1 MSVAL
6 APQLWEEVRAAADR
20 AGKSPDDWFAD
31 AAEAKLRAQEDAAA
45 VEEAAR
51 KRGTRRSAST
61 STSGRPSTAPSP
73 KRNWRRR
80 PKSSAGRGRRKRR
93 QPSERLVLDAGALIA
108 IDRDDRD
115 VHKTVRDAH
124 RMGVQV
130 LTNSMA
136 VAQVWRD
143 SKGRQAEL
151 AKVLRGVRVQSVNP
165 DDGRRAGELLEAAGL
180 SDAIDASV
188 ARLAETGDR
197 VPTSDP
203 GDLRT
208 LCEAAGN
215 RVIVVRC

>member
-1 MSVAL
+1 MN
-6 APQLWEEVRAAADR
+6 
-20 AGKSPDDWFAD
+20 
-31 AAEAKLRAQEDAAA
+31 
-45 VEEAAR
+45 
-51 KRGTRRSAST
+51 T
-61 STSGRPSTAPSP
+61 
-73 KRNWRRR
+73 
-80 PKSSAGRGRRKRR
+80 
-93 QPSERLVLDAGALIA
+93 LVLDAGALIA

-151 AKVLRGVRVQSVNP
+151 AKVLHGLRVQAVTP
-165 DDGRRAGELLEAAGL
+165 DDGRRAGELLEATGL

-188 ARLAETGDR
+188 ALLAETGDR
-197 VPTSDP
+197 ILTSDP

-208 LCEAAGN
+208 LCEAAGHTVT
-215 RVIVVRC
+215 VIRC

>member
-1 MSVAL
+1 M
-6 APQLWEEVRAAADR
+6 
-20 AGKSPDDWFAD
+20 
-31 AAEAKLRAQEDAAA
+31 
-45 VEEAAR
+45 AAR
-51 KRGTRRSAST
+51 RESNPVNA
-61 STSGRPSTAPSP
+61 
-73 KRNWRRR
+73 
-80 PKSSAGRGRRKRR
+80 
-93 QPSERLVLDAGALIA
+93 LVLDAGALIA

-151 AKVLRGVRVQSVNP
+151 AKVLRGVRVQPVTP
-165 DDGRRAGELLEAAGL
+165 GDGRKAGELLEAAGL

-188 ARLAETGDR
+188 ALLAETGDR
-197 VPTSDP
+197 VLTSDP

>member
-1 MSVAL
+1 M
-6 APQLWEEVRAAADR
+6 
-20 AGKSPDDWFAD
+20 
-31 AAEAKLRAQEDAAA
+31 
-45 VEEAAR
+45 AAR
-51 KRGTRRSAST
+51 EEG
-61 STSGRPSTAPSP
+61 SP
-73 KRNWRRR
+73 VN
-80 PKSSAGRGRRKRR
+80 A
-93 QPSERLVLDAGALIA
+93 LVLDAGALIA

-151 AKVLRGVRVQSVNP
+151 AKVLRGVRVQAVTP
-165 DDGRRAGELLEAAGL
+165 DDGRKAGELLEAAGL

-188 ARLAETGDR
+188 ALLAGTGDR
-197 VPTSDP
+197 VLTSDP

-215 RVIVVRC
+215 RVVVVRC

>member
-1 MSVAL
+1 MNA
-6 APQLWEEVRAAADR
+6 
-20 AGKSPDDWFAD
+20 
-31 AAEAKLRAQEDAAA
+31 
-45 VEEAAR
+45 
-51 KRGTRRSAST
+51 
-61 STSGRPSTAPSP
+61 
-73 KRNWRRR
+73 
-80 PKSSAGRGRRKRR
+80 
-93 QPSERLVLDAGALIA
+93 LVLDAGALIA

-151 AKVLRGVRVQSVNP
+151 AKVLRGLRCSLSLRMT
-165 DDGRRAGELLEAAGL
+165 GGKAGELLGTPGL
-180 SDAIDASV
+180 SDAIDATV
-188 ARLAETGDR
+188 ALLAETGDR
-197 VPTSDP
+197 VLTSDP

-215 RVIVVRC
+215 RVTVVRC

>member
-1 MSVAL
+1 MNA
-6 APQLWEEVRAAADR
+6 
-20 AGKSPDDWFAD
+20 
-31 AAEAKLRAQEDAAA
+31 
-45 VEEAAR
+45 
-51 KRGTRRSAST
+51 
-61 STSGRPSTAPSP
+61 
-73 KRNWRRR
+73 
-80 PKSSAGRGRRKRR
+80 
-93 QPSERLVLDAGALIA
+93 LVLDAGALIA

-151 AKVLRGVRVQSVNP
+151 AK
-165 DDGRRAGELLEAAGL
+165 AGL

-188 ARLAETGDR
+188 ALLAETGDR
-197 VPTSDP
+197 VLTSDP
-203 GDLRT
+203 GDLRM

-215 RVIVVRC
+215 RVVVVRC

>member
-1 MSVAL
+1 M
-6 APQLWEEVRAAADR
+6 
-20 AGKSPDDWFAD
+20 
-31 AAEAKLRAQEDAAA
+31 
-45 VEEAAR
+45 AAR
-51 KRGTRRSAST
+51 KKG
-61 STSGRPSTAPSP
+61 SP
-73 KRNWRRR
+73 VN
-80 PKSSAGRGRRKRR
+80 A
-93 QPSERLVLDAGALIA
+93 LVLDAGALIA

-151 AKVLRGVRVQSVNP
+151 AKVLRGLRVQPVTP
-165 DDGRRAGELLEAAGL
+165 DDGRKAGELLEAAGL

-188 ARLAETGDR
+188 ALLAETGDR
-197 VPTSDP
+197 VLTSDP

-215 RVIVVRC
+215 RVMVVRC

>member
-1 MSVAL
+1 VA
-6 APQLWEEVRAAADR
+6 
-20 AGKSPDDWFAD
+20 AGK
-31 AAEAKLRAQEDAAA
+31 E
-45 VEEAAR
+45 
-51 KRGTRRSAST
+51 G
-61 STSGRPSTAPSP
+61 
-73 KRNWRRR
+73 
-80 PKSSAGRGRRKRR
+80 SSVN
-93 QPSERLVLDAGALIA
+93 SLVLDAGALIA
-108 IDRDDRD
+108 IDRDDRE

-151 AKVLRGVRVQSVNP
+151 AKVLRGLTVRAVTP
-165 DDGRRAGELLEAAGL
+165 DDGRKAGELLEAAGL

-188 ARLAETGDR
+188 ALLAETGDR
-197 VPTSDP
+197 VLTSDP

-215 RVIVVRC
+215 RVVVVRC

>member
-1 MSVAL
+1 MA
-6 APQLWEEVRAAADR
+6 AGEE
-20 AGKSPDDWFAD
+20 
-31 AAEAKLRAQEDAAA
+31 
-45 VEEAAR
+45 
-51 KRGTRRSAST
+51 
-61 STSGRPSTAPSP
+61 GRPVNA
-73 KRNWRRR
+73 
-80 PKSSAGRGRRKRR
+80 
-93 QPSERLVLDAGALIA
+93 LVLDAGALIA
-108 IDRDDRD
+108 IDRDDRQ

-151 AKVLRGVRVQSVNP
+151 AKVLRGVRVQPVTP
-165 DDGRRAGELLEAAGL
+165 DDGRKAGELLETAGL

-188 ARLAETGDR
+188 ALLAETGDR
-197 VPTSDP
+197 VLTSDP

-215 RVIVVRC
+215 RVMVVRC

>member
-1 MSVAL
+1 VNAL
-6 APQLWEEVRAAADR
+6 VP
-20 AGKSPDDWFAD
+20 
-31 AAEAKLRAQEDAAA
+31 
-45 VEEAAR
+45 
-51 KRGTRRSAST
+51 
-61 STSGRPSTAPSP
+61 
-73 KRNWRRR
+73 
-80 PKSSAGRGRRKRR
+80 
-93 QPSERLVLDAGALIA
+93 DAGALIA

-151 AKVLRGVRVQSVNP
+151 AKVLRGVRVRPVTP
-165 DDGRRAGELLEAAGL
+165 DDGRKAGELLEAAGL

-188 ARLAETGDR
+188 ALLAETGDR
-197 VPTSDP
+197 VLTSDP

-215 RVIVVRC
+215 RVTVVRC

>member
-1 MSVAL
+1 M
-6 APQLWEEVRAAADR
+6 
-20 AGKSPDDWFAD
+20 
-31 AAEAKLRAQEDAAA
+31 
-45 VEEAAR
+45 AAR
-51 KRGTRRSAST
+51 RESNPVNA
-61 STSGRPSTAPSP
+61 
-73 KRNWRRR
+73 
-80 PKSSAGRGRRKRR
+80 
-93 QPSERLVLDAGALIA
+93 LVLDAGALIA

-151 AKVLRGVRVQSVNP
+151 AKVLRGVRVQPVTP

-188 ARLAETGDR
+188 ALLAETGDR
-197 VPTSDP
+197 VLTSDP